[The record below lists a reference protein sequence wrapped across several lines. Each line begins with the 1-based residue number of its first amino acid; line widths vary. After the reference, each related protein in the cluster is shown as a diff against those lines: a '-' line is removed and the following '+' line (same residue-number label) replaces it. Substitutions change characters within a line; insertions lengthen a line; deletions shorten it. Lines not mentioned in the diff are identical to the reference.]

1 MNVEVGTEAVQFAE
15 KEYIKGFSLQ
25 CGRLFLEE
33 NVDSNQL

>member
-25 CGRLFLEE
+25 CREHSPKKE
-33 NVDSNQL
+33 H